1 MYLSDDDLTFRP
13 RRNPPYR
20 LLIWAGLIVAA
31 LWLLVQVESGEVEPL
46 FQATPTATRTGNSFT
61 QEARAFLEAGNLDA
75 AISAY
80 DDAIQTDPQNTD
92 LMAELA
98 QTLIY
103 SSALQTSDAQKAERL
118 QRAETV
124 INQAAEL
131 APRDSFVHA
140 VRAFVLDWNANST
153 LIDTET
159 RDDYLFQAEQA
170 ASLAVQLDN
179 TNILARIYFAEV
191 LLDQSNWTAAQQNIE
206 AVIETEPQLM
216 DAYRV
221 YGLILETMGLYREAI
236 EAYQKAADLAPNM
249 TFLYLRIGY
258 NYRELQVY
266 NRALE
271 YFDRAVS
278 INNAINVQDP
288 IPYIAIAKTYAQQ
301 GEFFI
306 AARNAERAIELN
318 PLDANTYGQLGIIY
332 TQARNYE
339 TAMGVLKCATYG
351 CTAEENEVAE
361 VAVEGLPLTSI
372 EVAYYYLQYGSILS
386 SLNQCDQA
394 DVVLDLV
401 EGSYGGDPTIASIVA
416 EDREICRLLRLEG
429 N

>member
-1 MYLSDDDLTFRP
+1 MQLSEDRLTFRP

-20 LLIWAGLIVAA
+20 LMIWAGLIVAS
-31 LWLLVQVESGEVEPL
+31 LWLLAQVMNGEVEPL
-46 FQATPTATRTGNSFT
+46 FQATPTATRTSASFS
-61 QEARAFLEAGNLDA
+61 QEAHAFLEAGNLDA
-75 AISAY
+75 AIGAY
-80 DDAIQTDPQNTD
+80 DDAILADPLNPR
-92 LMAELA
+92 LHAEQA
-98 QTLIY
+98 QILIY
-103 SSALQTSDAQKAERL
+103 SSALQTSDAQEAERL
-118 QRAETV
+118 QRAEQV
-124 INQAAEL
+124 VNRAAEL

-140 VRAFVLDWNANST
+140 IRAFVLDWNANST
-153 LIDTET
+153 LLDAET

-179 TNILARIYFAEV
+179 NNILARVYFAEV

-221 YGLILETMGLYREAI
+221 HGLILETLGLYREAI

-318 PLDANTYGQLGIIY
+318 PSDANTYGQLGIIY

-351 CTAEENEVAE
+351 CLAEENEVAE

-372 EVAYYYLQYGSILS
+372 EVAYYYLQYGSILA
-386 SLNQCDQA
+386 SLNQCGQA
-394 DVVLDLV
+394 DVVLDEV
-401 EGSYGGDPTIASIVA
+401 EGSFGSDPTIASIVA
-416 EDREICRLLRLEG
+416 ENREICRILQLEG
-429 N
+429 S